1 MQAEGPEPLTRLC
14 SPALQTRTAPG
25 SHTSCHAHPTLTLA
39 EGSAGPDAKKGW
51 QQWAQRA
58 PPRHALVES
67 GGLQAPHGGRPGE
80 GVMGVGGGMGGPQGP
95 IGASSAGQHG
105 VVGL

>member
-1 MQAEGPEPLTRLC
+1 MLEERVRVVCERRAVTVRRDLGASAAFSGEAVESHGLWVGAGKGLGGESGAVR
-14 SPALQTRTAPG
+14 G
-25 SHTSCHAHPTLTLA
+25 SH
-39 EGSAGPDAKKGW
+39 GAG
-51 QQWAQRA
+51 
-58 PPRHALVES
+58 
-67 GGLQAPHGGRPGE
+67 GGRWDRGRPGE